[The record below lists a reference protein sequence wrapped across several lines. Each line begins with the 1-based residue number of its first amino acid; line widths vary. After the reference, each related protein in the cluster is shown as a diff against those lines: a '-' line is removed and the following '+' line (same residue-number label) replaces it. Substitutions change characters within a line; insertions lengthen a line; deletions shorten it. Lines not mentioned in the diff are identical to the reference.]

1 MAKERGE
8 NIVNLKKATDEQIY
22 KAYEEAFKMR
32 NENISY
38 QLAYLVIK
46 KEFDRR
52 KLDYEKVNV

>member
-1 MAKERGE
+1 MLQ
-8 NIVNLKKATDEQIY
+8 NIKTATDEQIY

-46 KEFDRR
+46 NEFDRR